1 MSEIKE
7 KEFKRE
13 PGSCV
18 IYDDDQGWGGPEPEK
33 KSEKIIKEKKIDEP
47 MNWPF
52 NRYRSKLN

>member
-1 MSEIKE
+1 MSEEKE

-18 IYDDDQGWGGPEPEK
+18 IHDDNHGWGGPETEEK
-33 KSEKIIKEKKIDEP
+33 EIPEKKIDEP

-52 NRYRSKLN
+52 NRYRI